1 MTKQT
6 KEILK
11 CLVGMIVTMIILA
24 DGCYSK
30 QIGIE
35 GKGIFLIMC
44 SLYMAM
50 WTHAGIISSRI
61 ENKLEKQLSEIRDA
75 IKGVDKV

>member
-11 CLVGMIVTMIILA
+11 YLIGGIGTMIILA

-30 QIGIE
+30 QIGLE
-35 GKGIFLIMC
+35 GKGIFLIMG
-44 SLYMAM
+44 SLYLAM
-50 WTHAGIISSRI
+50 WIHAGIISSRI
-61 ENKLEKQLSEIRDA
+61 ENKLEKQISEIRNA
-75 IKGVDKV
+75 IRGVDKV